1 MATKKTKTKKVETQ
15 EIQLTLE
22 QQKMQAHINSLTK
35 KIQAHQFEIE
45 ELMPSLR
52 TYEQTLANSLQSNA
66 NTNEEENENDSN

>member
-52 TYEQTLANSLQSNA
+52 TYEQTLANSLQNSA
-66 NTNEEENENDSN
+66 DTQEEKNT